1 LEFEGK
7 PAGFLT
13 QILRPYSPIIFNQN
27 SGETTFMVR
36 KLTVLLLVI
45 ALLPACAMPPA
56 YPPGA
61 PASRVRNR
69 AAALFQKAE
78 DSYSHQ
84 AYRQAFQ
91 DYNDYVARY
100 PQGPRVME
108 ARLRAADILG
118 ILGNWRGALARY
130 QRISTLQP
138 QPEISQQARYGIG
151 RSYFKLGQYQ
161 QASQVLNNL
170 TAENLS
176 RSLWF
181 STQAL
186 LAEIALKQDRVPQ
199 AFNRLR
205 LAAQDLSSGD
215 PEWFRYLKS
224 RLLEQATNQELVQ
237 LANLY
242 RENSLSAALLL
253 RLVRRAQDS
262 KKTEEAYKW
271 VSVLKE
277 RFPNSPETAKAE
289 QLLAGGKVLMGCLL
303 PLSGK
308 LSAIGFRVRQ
318 GMELAAKGTPVAL
331 VFRDTGGDAATA
343 SAVTRNLAQ
352 DKNVLAILGPLA
364 SSTAQSAADE
374 AQTASTPLIALSQ
387 KNGLT
392 RTGPW
397 IFQAF
402 MTPRQQVRAL
412 VSQALKMGIRRFA
425 ILYPDSP
432 YGRTFF
438 QDYQE
443 EVAAQGG
450 ELAAQTYYNAGTQEF
465 GPTLSALAASL
476 ETPPGQEPTTTALFI
491 PDDADTV
498 AAIAKGLANTSL
510 KGIQLLGTNLL
521 HNGNL
526 SPDQLQALQGTIFP
540 DAFFPRDPNPEVQKF
555 IAAYRQKY
563 KQDPDYMAAQGYLVV
578 RVMAQIVETH
588 QNLSRMALPQQLLTL
603 KSVPGL
609 PWFQGFNAQRQEV
622 AALYILTITNQG
634 IQMVPP
640 ASGSEPPQ

>member
-1 LEFEGK
+1 
-7 PAGFLT
+7 
-13 QILRPYSPIIFNQN
+13 
-27 SGETTFMVR
+27 MVR
-36 KLTVLLLVI
+36 KLTILLLVM

-61 PASRVRNR
+61 PAPRVRQG

-91 DYNDYVARY
+91 EYNDYVARY

-108 ARLRAADILG
+108 ARLRAANIQG
-118 ILGNWRGALARY
+118 ILGDWRGALLRY
-130 QRISTLQP
+130 QRILTLQP
-138 QPEISQQARYGIG
+138 EPEISQQARYGIG
-151 RSYFKLGQYQ
+151 RSHFKLGEYQ
-161 QASQVLNNL
+161 RASQVLNNL

-215 PEWFRYLKS
+215 PEWFRYLKT
-224 RLLEQATNQELVQ
+224 RLLEQATNQELAQ

-242 RENSLSAALLL
+242 RENPLSAALLL
-253 RLVRRAQDS
+253 GLARRAQDA

-271 VSVLKE
+271 VGILKE

-289 QLLAGGKVLMGCLL
+289 QLLAGGRVLMGCLL
-303 PLSGK
+303 PLSGQ
-308 LSAIGFRVRQ
+308 LSAIGLQVRR
-318 GMELAAKGTPVAL
+318 GMKLAAKGAPVAL
-331 VFRDTGGDAATA
+331 VFRDTGGDPANAAIL
-343 SAVTRNLAQ
+343 TRDLAQ
-352 DKNVLAILGPLA
+352 DENVLAILGPLA

-387 KNGLT
+387 KDGLT

-412 VSQALKMGIRRFA
+412 VHQALKMGIKRFA
-425 ILYPDSP
+425 VLYPDSS

-450 ELAAQTYYNAGTQEF
+450 ELAAQAYYNASSQEF

-476 ETPPGQEPTTTALFI
+476 ATPPGQAPAATALFI
-491 PDDADTV
+491 PDDAGTV
-498 AAIAKGLANTSL
+498 AAIAGGLANTPL
-510 KGIQLLGTNLL
+510 KGVQLLGTNLL
-521 HNGNL
+521 YNANL
-526 SPDQLQALQGTIFP
+526 SPDQLKALQGIIFP
-540 DAFFPRDPNPEVQKF
+540 DAFFAGDPNPEVQKF

-563 KQDPDYMAAQGYLVV
+563 GEDPDYMAAQGYVAV

-588 QNLSRMALPQQLLTL
+588 QKVSRMALPQQLLTL

-609 PWFQGFNAQRQEV
+609 PWFQGFNNQREED
-622 AALYILTITNQG
+622 AALYLLTITSQG
-634 IQMVPP
+634 LQMVPS
-640 ASGSEPPQ
+640 ASGSEPSQ

>member
-1 LEFEGK
+1 
-7 PAGFLT
+7 
-13 QILRPYSPIIFNQN
+13 
-27 SGETTFMVR
+27 MVR
-36 KLTVLLLVI
+36 KLTVLLLVM
-45 ALLPACAMPPA
+45 ALLPACAMAPT
-56 YPPGA
+56 YPYGA
-61 PASRVRNR
+61 PAPRVEQR
-69 AAALFQKAE
+69 AAALFQAAE

-91 DYNDYVARY
+91 EYNDYVARY

-118 ILGNWRGALARY
+118 ILGDWRGALLRY
-130 QRISTLQP
+130 QRILSLQP
-138 QPEISQQARYGIG
+138 ESEISQQARYGIG
-151 RSYFKLGQYQ
+151 RSHFKLGEYQ

-186 LAEIALKQDRVPQ
+186 LAEIALKQDQVPQ
-199 AFNRLR
+199 AFNHLH

-215 PEWFRYLKS
+215 PEWFRYLKT
-224 RLLEQATNQELVQ
+224 RLLEQATNQELAQ

-242 RENSLSAALLL
+242 RENPLSAALLL
-253 RLVRRAQDS
+253 DLARRAQDA

-271 VSVLKE
+271 VGILKE

-303 PLSGK
+303 PLSGQ
-308 LSAIGFRVRQ
+308 LSAIGLRVRQ

-331 VFRDTGGDAATA
+331 VFRDTGGDPANAAIL
-343 SAVTRNLAQ
+343 TRDLAQ

-387 KNGLT
+387 KDGLT

-412 VSQALKMGIRRFA
+412 VRQALNMGIKRFA
-425 ILYPDSP
+425 VLYPDSS

-450 ELAAQTYYNAGTQEF
+450 ELAAQAYYNASSQEF

-476 ETPPGQEPTTTALFI
+476 ATPPGQEPAATALFI
-491 PDDADTV
+491 PDDAGTV
-498 AAIAKGLANTSL
+498 AAIAGGLANTPL
-510 KGIQLLGTNLL
+510 KGVQLLGTNLL
-521 HNGNL
+521 YNANL
-526 SPDQLQALQGTIFP
+526 SPDQLQALQGIIFP
-540 DAFFPRDPNPEVQKF
+540 DAFFAGDPNPEVQKF
-555 IAAYRQKY
+555 IAAFRQKY
-563 KQDPDYMAAQGYLVV
+563 GEDPDYMAAQGYVAV

-588 QNLSRMALPQQLLTL
+588 QKVSRMALPQQLLTL

-609 PWFQGFNAQRQEV
+609 PWFQGFNEQREED
-622 AALYILTITNQG
+622 AALYLLTITSQG
-634 IQMVPP
+634 LQIVPSS
-640 ASGSEPPQ
+640 SGSQPSQ